1 MKATSQSP
9 RAGCQQWRSAG
20 GGGHFLEVQRM
31 NGPGYV
37 AEWIGQ
43 AIAVVL
49 GGALIGILLGSAA
62 LALLSML
69 RAVV

>member
-1 MKATSQSP
+1 
-9 RAGCQQWRSAG
+9 
-20 GGGHFLEVQRM
+20 M